1 MDENLIKELMTN
13 SKKKTNNKTNNL
25 FIVPKKDDDKKGEAP
40 HFQSYLK
47 NALHQTDLL
56 YFPKDNGFE
65 YCLVVVDCGPDHI
78 MDAQPL
84 REKTARAVLVGLK
97 KLYARKILEPPFDL
111 TVDAG
116 AEFKGEFKD
125 GISNMGI
132 HLRTATAGRS
142 NGLAYVENKN
152 GVLGRLIHKYQLH
165 KEIETGKICRKWTSV
180 LPTLVKLVNEHVITR
195 KNPRKETD
203 FPTGS
208 INFNT
213 FKVGDK
219 VRTALDKPIDYLTSK
234 RLSGYKFRGSD
245 IRWSPKIKVVRE
257 IILRPDEPMMYLV
270 SDEDKPNI
278 LEHHAYTRNK
288 LQHVN

>member
-56 YFPKDNGFE
+56 YLPKDNGFE

-125 GISNMGI
+125 GISHMGI

-142 NGLAYVENKN
+142 NGLAYVE
-152 GVLGRLIHKYQLH
+152 
-165 KEIETGKICRKWTSV
+165 IETGKICRKRTSV
-180 LPTLVKLVNEHVITR
+180 LPTLVKLVNEYVITR
-195 KNPRKETD
+195 KNQRKETD
-203 FPTGS
+203 FPTGFN
-208 INFNT
+208 NFNT

-278 LEHHAYTRNK
+278 LEPHAYTRNK